1 MKSFTYTV
9 KDELGIHARPAGMIV
24 TEAKKFTSTI
34 TIDAGA
40 KKAVA
45 TKLIAIMSMGVKT
58 GQTVTVTAEG
68 ADEDA
73 AIDCMQK
80 FFEENL

>member
-24 TEAKKFTSTI
+24 TEAKKFESTI

-68 ADEDA
+68 ADEDV

-80 FFEENL
+80 FFKANL